1 MNHDLHMFKIKHWSQ
16 HGFPT
21 VRFVTAFRHV
31 RLIGIGADR
40 LKKYEALIVI
50 GVHVSYLI

>member
-16 HGFPT
+16 HGFTT
-21 VRFVTAFRHV
+21 VSFVTAFRHV